1 MGIVSFNKTVS
12 PSSIECGGS
21 ARVTISLSA
30 APDILTNPADIVL
43 LLDSSGSMEGIPL
56 AQLKIAADKF
66 VDILY
71 ESTGGTGDELG
82 GGSRIAVV
90 SFARTAEEK
99 TPLTTSVSELKA
111 AIQSLTSSGG
121 TNHEAAFA
129 KGGALLDFA
138 SASQKILIMFTDG
151 KTTVGGSAVPV
162 TENIKAGGGVIYCI
176 GLQGITGLD
185 TTALESWASTPA
197 SSFVSIAPDAAALE
211 TLFENLAANI
221 TKPGATHISIT
232 DTIAKDFAI
241 SRILF
246 CNKGVSQILSKNTL
260 HWEISSLGATQIEG
274 ASLEFEILH
283 TGTVSGE
290 QEVNESLLYTDAEK
304 NQPVFPSPKINVDC
318 SLPAAGEVCPAPQS
332 LVMDGCQQTM
342 SFDLDDV
349 WLHST
354 GRLLELRLILKQI
367 CPGQKTALGVLLKE
381 IDLCGRSYTRGFKAL
396 TVPEHH
402 APSCRDL
409 IVGPIRFVLPED
421 LNPNPHCGNDCQK
434 RRFTVQVFA
443 NAVDFLFSC

>member
-1 MGIVSFNKTVS
+1 M
-12 PSSIECGGS
+12 
-21 ARVTISLSA
+21 
-30 APDILTNPADIVL
+30 
-43 LLDSSGSMEGIPL
+43 
-56 AQLKIAADKF
+56 
-66 VDILY
+66 
-71 ESTGGTGDELG
+71 
-82 GGSRIAVV
+82 
-90 SFARTAEEK
+90 
-99 TPLTTSVSELKA
+99 
-111 AIQSLTSSGG
+111 
-121 TNHEAAFA
+121 
-129 KGGALLDFA
+129 LDFA

-232 DTIAKDFAI
+232 DTIARDFAI

-290 QEVNESLLYTDAEK
+290 
-304 NQPVFPSPKINVDC
+304 
-318 SLPAAGEVCPAPQS
+318 
-332 LVMDGCQQTM
+332 
-342 SFDLDDV
+342 
-349 WLHST
+349 
-354 GRLLELRLILKQI
+354 
-367 CPGQKTALGVLLKE
+367 
-381 IDLCGRSYTRGFKAL
+381 
-396 TVPEHH
+396 
-402 APSCRDL
+402 
-409 IVGPIRFVLPED
+409 
-421 LNPNPHCGNDCQK
+421 
-434 RRFTVQVFA
+434 
-443 NAVDFLFSC
+443 